1 MGEGHAC
8 KHSRRAVWSRALF
21 LHVRKPNPSC
31 WLPSWAL
38 HHQGK
43 PPNAMGSDMPK
54 QSRSLHASAVK
65 HTGLYHSRCIFRSII
80 YIYIYLYIHMYPGYI
95 IMYHI
100 HFFIYRHQASPGT
113 TLMTRLVSSLA
124 LAPSRLHRIAL
135 WQCEHSP
142 ETSAEA
148 TGSLISPERRCT

>member
-1 MGEGHAC
+1 
-8 KHSRRAVWSRALF
+8 
-21 LHVRKPNPSC
+21 
-31 WLPSWAL
+31 
-38 HHQGK
+38 
-43 PPNAMGSDMPK
+43 
-54 QSRSLHASAVK
+54 
-65 HTGLYHSRCIFRSII
+65 
-80 YIYIYLYIHMYPGYI
+80 MYPGYI

-100 HFFIYRHQASPGT
+100 HFFIYRPQASPGT